1 MLTRKMFGIKI
12 LLAFKIFKA
21 FFDGRLDIEKLF
33 RSGHPGVELMRVA
46 SGATGRYFGP
56 R

>member
-21 FFDGRLDIEKLF
+21 FFDGRLDIEELF
-33 RSGHPGVELMRVA
+33 MSGHPGVEPLRVT
-46 SGATGRYFGP
+46 SGAIGRCFGP